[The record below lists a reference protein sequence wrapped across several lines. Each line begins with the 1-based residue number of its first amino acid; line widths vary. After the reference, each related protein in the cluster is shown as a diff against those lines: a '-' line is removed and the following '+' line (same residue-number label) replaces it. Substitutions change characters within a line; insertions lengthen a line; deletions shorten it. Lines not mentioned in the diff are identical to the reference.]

1 MNAIVPLN
9 VTALR
14 VNSNDNSQ
22 IVSQFKGRMGAFDNM
37 PWGSS
42 ASQPSTGDAIVQ
54 PLESAST
61 PANPLGV
68 GAHAHWQL
76 PDYFRRGVQ
85 PPTGGNVVF
94 PQAPNRWLVERYLSV
109 WNTQTNTYGAPMTK
123 AFLVESDYIGMS
135 PWTDAYG
142 VMRPTTSVPLPVNPG
157 SGQPYR
163 YMGRVLNYEDWQPGS
178 EDPNQYLPA
187 FNGEDGKPLY
197 LTATGFVGPGF
208 SDYYPDCCS
217 VFGFWDHFKDNNQI
231 YRAITTNTPIQFK
244 VSYQVVGWINSN
256 ATDPMSSVAAAVITQ
271 YNNYVQECAAQR
283 VEPTETPIDF
293 FVNLTTQQFRWTFN
307 TTDISWTTN
316 DDGTIKTLTAPS
328 GTIVA
333 GWMQEVVWNM
343 LSSTGTT
350 YFLSNPGN
358 TNNPSIWT
366 DTVEMAVGNT
376 MNEALSVLLKHD
388 MNNGDTDP
396 NVLKNYEY
404 LLDALQCG
412 LLNDLEK
419 QPSRMIYLD
428 ESLHSEAFAKSYAGW
443 TWTVEQPQAQSGK
456 APNANL
462 QVTLPLDLAEQLAVL
477 NAAQKAYDQARL
489 GLDQR
494 RKQLFMDWLRY
505 VRAYVNSLT
514 GGPADPNVSLPT
526 LTNFMETSNSGE
538 LNAVIAA
545 GNDAGMQV
553 YVTDPTTGQ
562 VTGLK
567 PSTTQTSL
575 AGRVFTAYTAVITT
589 LQKES
594 TNWKLLAMPSPSFY
608 LPTDPVLLLEGDRIM
623 PARRNGTAD
632 NLYVRLSPDL
642 LSTLSLIYGGATFT
656 VNTSSLSG
664 LPAVSPVTPNQADVQ
679 TLLAEAYLLMPM
691 FSGAVG
697 SSLAGQGGS
706 GNPAVLNLSGFLTS
720 LITAQGGQSPL
731 DGGPGAGL
739 YALTQADNYVPAANS
754 SQPVTTPME
763 ITFTFTNAANNGWL
777 PNAVA
782 WNAQTAVPAF
792 SSTRMDPFLP
802 AFLIWT
808 VRLFPM
814 RWKGTGMNYT
824 SDNLTGFFG
833 LDADAVDYMYTMNG
847 GTPVNFTASQYVEY
861 TSSVVLSTKSTYSLT
876 GQIDAYLSK
885 YPSDPADPTLKQ
897 IEDTYGKRNFL
908 AQSISGFST
917 QQTLR
922 AYIAQIPVE
931 NLMVGKRDT
940 VTWDLN
946 QAAGATSSDN
956 WYDYSFNSVEP
967 IATGPIAEYNFGPLR
982 SGFMEVR
989 YVEIVDVFGQRMQVS
1004 TQNVLSD
1011 GSMQALPAM
1020 TLAPAAGDTVN
1031 KDMIYLPPRLL
1042 VPSRLWF
1049 RWLSAT
1055 HNTDVSGI
1063 TTDFVEMNTHP
1074 ATSPVCGWVV
1084 PNHLDASLFFYDADG
1099 NAIGS
1104 FGLEHGVATYRTR
1117 AAHFA
1122 NPTDSLEQDIG
1133 PQDEPTVNPQLANF
1147 MWWINGGGAGQLTD
1161 LMVTIQDSDMFI
1173 NPDNYAQ
1180 NASLAVLIG
1189 RPLALT
1195 RSVVTMETPGGLL
1208 PLSQADVV
1216 KTDPFPSDV
1225 NADRFDYTARQATSS
1240 ANLGGVNFPVRMG
1253 DLANIDDGLVGY
1265 LIEAAGAQPYTTFYS
1280 AAAPAEG
1287 DNHVTQPAADTLMT
1301 TPNAPAEVLT
1311 MLVDPRAPVHA
1322 TTGVLP
1328 VATLE
1333 IPPDQYTTGLN
1344 NLAVTFFT
1352 TPILNEK
1359 SGLVVPLPAESGF
1372 AWNWITPGAS
1382 AAEPLAA
1389 NAANGNA
1396 VWSYTPQTVLEGW
1409 LDLVPAPAPK
1419 GKK

>member
-1 MNAIVPLN
+1 
-9 VTALR
+9 
-14 VNSNDNSQ
+14 
-22 IVSQFKGRMGAFDNM
+22 
-37 PWGSS
+37 
-42 ASQPSTGDAIVQ
+42 
-54 PLESAST
+54 
-61 PANPLGV
+61 
-68 GAHAHWQL
+68 
-76 PDYFRRGVQ
+76 
-85 PPTGGNVVF
+85 
-94 PQAPNRWLVERYLSV
+94 
-109 WNTQTNTYGAPMTK
+109 
-123 AFLVESDYIGMS
+123 
-135 PWTDAYG
+135 
-142 VMRPTTSVPLPVNPG
+142 
-157 SGQPYR
+157 
-163 YMGRVLNYEDWQPGS
+163 
-178 EDPNQYLPA
+178 
-187 FNGEDGKPLY
+187 
-197 LTATGFVGPGF
+197 
-208 SDYYPDCCS
+208 
-217 VFGFWDHFKDNNQI
+217 
-231 YRAITTNTPIQFK
+231 
-244 VSYQVVGWINSN
+244 
-256 ATDPMSSVAAAVITQ
+256 
-271 YNNYVQECAAQR
+271 
-283 VEPTETPIDF
+283 
-293 FVNLTTQQFRWTFN
+293 
-307 TTDISWTTN
+307 
-316 DDGTIKTLTAPS
+316 
-328 GTIVA
+328 
-333 GWMQEVVWNM
+333 
-343 LSSTGTT
+343 
-350 YFLSNPGN
+350 
-358 TNNPSIWT
+358 
-366 DTVEMAVGNT
+366 
-376 MNEALSVLLKHD
+376 
-388 MNNGDTDP
+388 
-396 NVLKNYEY
+396 
-404 LLDALQCG
+404 
-412 LLNDLEK
+412 
-419 QPSRMIYLD
+419 
-428 ESLHSEAFAKSYAGW
+428 
-443 TWTVEQPQAQSGK
+443 
-456 APNANL
+456 
-462 QVTLPLDLAEQLAVL
+462 
-477 NAAQKAYDQARL
+477 
-489 GLDQR
+489 
-494 RKQLFMDWLRY
+494 
-505 VRAYVNSLT
+505 
-514 GGPADPNVSLPT
+514 
-526 LTNFMETSNSGE
+526 
-538 LNAVIAA
+538 
-545 GNDAGMQV
+545 
-553 YVTDPTTGQ
+553 
-562 VTGLK
+562 
-567 PSTTQTSL
+567 
-575 AGRVFTAYTAVITT
+575 
-589 LQKES
+589 
-594 TNWKLLAMPSPSFY
+594 
-608 LPTDPVLLLEGDRIM
+608 
-623 PARRNGTAD
+623 
-632 NLYVRLSPDL
+632 
-642 LSTLSLIYGGATFT
+642 
-656 VNTSSLSG
+656 
-664 LPAVSPVTPNQADVQ
+664 
-679 TLLAEAYLLMPM
+679 
-691 FSGAVG
+691 
-697 SSLAGQGGS
+697 
-706 GNPAVLNLSGFLTS
+706 
-720 LITAQGGQSPL
+720 
-731 DGGPGAGL
+731 
-739 YALTQADNYVPAANS
+739 
-754 SQPVTTPME
+754 
-763 ITFTFTNAANNGWL
+763 
-777 PNAVA
+777 
-782 WNAQTAVPAF
+782 
-792 SSTRMDPFLP
+792 
-802 AFLIWT
+802 
-808 VRLFPM
+808 
-814 RWKGTGMNYT
+814 
-824 SDNLTGFFG
+824 
-833 LDADAVDYMYTMNG
+833 
-847 GTPVNFTASQYVEY
+847 
-861 TSSVVLSTKSTYSLT
+861 
-876 GQIDAYLSK
+876 
-885 YPSDPADPTLKQ
+885 
-897 IEDTYGKRNFL
+897 
-908 AQSISGFST
+908 
-917 QQTLR
+917 
-922 AYIAQIPVE
+922 
-931 NLMVGKRDT
+931 
-940 VTWDLN
+940 
-946 QAAGATSSDN
+946 
-956 WYDYSFNSVEP
+956 
-967 IATGPIAEYNFGPLR
+967 
-982 SGFMEVR
+982 MEVR